1 MGINNL
7 KDRYQSNTGLNGQV
21 NISAAF
27 DSWLSTLVKLRNL
40 CPYSKIIAS
49 PIMSTKIRSLNA
61 RAVAFNRLIFSCTNK
76 FWSELDFNSFVN
88 DSGLLDDNFGRH
100 YNGETGKRDRIHL
113 GRLGIARL
121 GLMYKDAI
129 LGKSGVNGRL
139 YADVTRRPGDDI

>member
-1 MGINNL
+1 M
-7 KDRYQSNTGLNGQV
+7 
-21 NISAAF
+21 
-27 DSWLSTLVKLRNL
+27 
-40 CPYSKIIAS
+40 P
-49 PIMSTKIRSLNA
+49 TKIRSLNA
-61 RAVAFNRLIFSCTNK
+61 RAIAFNRLIFSCTNK

-100 YNGETGKRDRIHL
+100 YNAETGKRDRIHL

-139 YADVTRRPGDDI
+139 YADVTRRPGDDHIS